1 MSTPPKIASV
11 GNPKDDLGR
20 PSNAPERLEVR
31 KTDGLMKILKR
42 GAIGWVLL
50 ALCVAAYIATPYFLT
65 VDNLIIVARQTSLVG
80 IVAVGMTFVILTA
93 GIDLSVGAVVGLTAV
108 SVAYCLAHGYGMGIA
123 IGAGLVVGLLVGIL
137 NGIGVNLAKVPPF
150 IMTLGMMTMARGVA
164 LTFSN
169 GKPIAVGAE
178 AAAFSWIGAGDV
190 LGIPV
195 PVLIFAVV
203 AGAAAFVLRYT
214 SFGRAVYAVGDNKEA
229 ARLSGIR
236 VKRTLF
242 VVYVIAGLL
251 AALTGIIYVSRLTVG
266 EPAAGMSLELDAIA
280 IVVIGGT
287 SLFGGQGRISG
298 TIMGAAIVTV
308 LSNLLDLLA
317 VSPFT
322 QQIIKGAIV
331 IAAVIFER
339 VQNRHSND

>member
-1 MSTPPKIASV
+1 MSTQKIASV
-11 GNPKDDLGR
+11 GNSQNGNDR
-20 PSNAPERLEVR
+20 PSNAPETVNPRKNAVVR
-31 KTDGLMKILKR
+31 ILKQ

-50 ALCVAAYIATPYFLT
+50 ALCVVAYIATPYFLT
-65 VDNLIIVARQTSLVG
+65 VDNMIIVARQTALVG

-108 SVAYCLAHGYGMGIA
+108 SVSYCLANGFGIGTA
-123 IGAGLVVGLLVGIL
+123 LAAGVAVGLLVGAL
-137 NGIGVNLAKVPPF
+137 NGVGVNLAKVPPF
-150 IMTLGMMTMARGVA
+150 IMTLGMMTIARGLA
-164 LTFSN
+164 LTMSN
-169 GKPIAVGAE
+169 GKPIGVGAE
-178 AAAFSWIGAGDV
+178 AEIFSWIGAGDV

-214 SFGRAVYAVGDNKEA
+214 SFGRAVYAVGDNREA

-242 VVYVIAGLL
+242 IVYVIAGLL

-266 EPAAGMSLELDAIA
+266 EPTAGMSLELDAIA

-287 SLFGGQGRISG
+287 SLFGGQGKISG
-298 TIMGAAIVTV
+298 TIIGAAIVTV

-317 VSPFT
+317 VSSFT
-322 QQIIKGAIV
+322 QQIIKGVIV
-331 IAAVIFER
+331 IAAVILER
-339 VQNRHSND
+339 VQNRHAND